1 MLEIDDITVRFGGV
15 IAVDGV
21 SLQVPDGSTLG
32 LVGPNGSGKSTLLNA
47 LTGVVAATG
56 SASLDG
62 RVLPL
67 GRPRRTR
74 RAGLARTFQ
83 TPQNFEELSCID
95 NVLLA
100 DGDRA
105 HTGLAGAW
113 LVRPLMWRRERERWQ
128 RAVDM
133 LALVGLAD
141 AAELPASLLSYGQQR
156 MLELARSLVGEP
168 QILLLDEPS
177 AGLNAVET
185 QQLSRI
191 LVEVRARGVALV
203 IVDHKID
210 FIDSLCDTIVVLQ
223 LGRVVAAGP
232 PESVWKD
239 PLVVEAYLGTT

>member
-1 MLEIDDITVRFGGV
+1 MLEINDITVRFGGV

-21 SLQVPDGSTLG
+21 SLEVADGSTLG

-47 LTGVVAATG
+47 LTGVVPATG
-56 SASLDG
+56 TAALDG
-62 RVLPL
+62 RPLPL

-105 HTGLAGAW
+105 YTGLTGAW
-113 LVRPLMWRRERERWQ
+113 LVRPLMWRRERDRWQ
-128 RAVDM
+128 RALEM
-133 LALVGLAD
+133 LELVGLAEH
-141 AAELPASLLSYGQQR
+141 AEQPASLLSYGQQR
-156 MLELARSLVGEP
+156 MLELARSLVGDP

-185 QQLSRI
+185 HELSRI
-191 LVEVRARGVALV
+191 LREVRERGIALV

>member
-1 MLEIDDITVRFGGV
+1 MLEINDITVRFGGV

-21 SLQVPDGSTLG
+21 SLEVADGSTLG

-47 LTGVVAATG
+47 LTGVVPATG
-56 SASLDG
+56 TAALDG
-62 RVLPL
+62 RRLPL

-105 HTGLAGAW
+105 YTGLAGAW
-113 LVRPLMWRRERERWQ
+113 LVRPLMWRSERQRWQ
-128 RAVDM
+128 RALEM
-133 LALVGLAD
+133 LRLVGLVE

-156 MLELARSLVGEP
+156 MLELARSLVGDP

-185 QQLSRI
+185 EELSRI
-191 LVEVRARGVALV
+191 LGEVRGRGVALV

-232 PESVWKD
+232 PETVWKD

>member
-1 MLEIDDITVRFGGV
+1 MLDIQDITVRFGGV
-15 IAVDGV
+15 TAVDGV

-47 LTGVVAATG
+47 LTGVVT
-56 SASLDG
+56 ASGRAVLDG
-62 RVLPL
+62 AELPL

-83 TPQNFEELSCID
+83 QPQNFEELSCID

-100 DGDRA
+100 DGDRRL
-105 HTGLAGAW
+105 TGLTGAW
-113 LVRPLMWRRERERWQ
+113 FARFAMWRNERVRWQ
-128 RAVDM
+128 RAVEM

-141 AAELPASLLSYGQQR
+141 SAERPASLLSYGQQR
-156 MLELARSLVGEP
+156 MLELARSLVGNP
-168 QILLLDEPS
+168 KILLLDEPS

-185 QQLSRI
+185 GELSRI
-191 LVEVRARGVALV
+191 LSEVRSRGVALV

-223 LGRVVAAGP
+223 LGRVVASGP
-232 PESVWKD
+232 PAEVWKN
-239 PLVVEAYLGTT
+239 PVVVEAYLGEG

>member
-1 MLEIDDITVRFGGV
+1 MLEVNDITVRFGGV

-21 SLQVPDGSTLG
+21 SLHVADGSTLG

-47 LTGVVAATG
+47 LTGVVPATG
-56 SASLDG
+56 SAALDG
-62 RVLPL
+62 RQLPL

-105 HTGLAGAW
+105 YTGLTGAW
-113 LVRPLMWRRERERWQ
+113 LVRPLMWRRERQRWQ

-133 LALVGLAD
+133 LHLVGLAD
-141 AAELPASLLSYGQQR
+141 SAEQPASLLSYGQQR
-156 MLELARSLVGEP
+156 MLELARSLVGDP

-185 QQLSRI
+185 HELSRI
-191 LVEVRARGVALV
+191 LREVRERGIALV

-232 PESVWKD
+232 PETVWKD

>member
-1 MLEIDDITVRFGGV
+1 MLEINDITVRFGGV

-21 SLQVPDGSTLG
+21 SLQVADGSTLG

-47 LTGVVAATG
+47 LTGVVPATG
-56 SASLDG
+56 TAALDG
-62 RVLPL
+62 RQLPL

-100 DGDRA
+100 DGDR
-105 HTGLAGAW
+105 
-113 LVRPLMWRRERERWQ
+113 LVRPLMWRSERQRWQ
-128 RAVDM
+128 RALDM
-133 LALVGLAD
+133 LGLVGLAD

-185 QQLSRI
+185 EDLSRI
-191 LVEVRARGVALV
+191 LGEVRGRGIALV
-203 IVDHKID
+203 VVDHKID

>member
-1 MLEIDDITVRFGGV
+1 MLEVSDITVRFGGV

-21 SLQVPDGSTLG
+21 SLRVADGSTLG

-47 LTGVVAATG
+47 LTGVVPATG
-56 SASLDG
+56 SAALDG
-62 RVLPL
+62 SKLPL

-105 HTGLAGAW
+105 YTGLTGAW
-113 LVRPLMWRRERERWQ
+113 LVRPLMWRRERDRWQ
-128 RAVDM
+128 RALEM
-133 LALVGLAD
+133 LELVGLAEH
-141 AAELPASLLSYGQQR
+141 AEQPASLLSYGQQR
-156 MLELARSLVGEP
+156 MLELARSLVGDP

-185 QQLSRI
+185 QELSRI
-191 LVEVRARGVALV
+191 LGEVRGRGIALV

-223 LGRVVAAGP
+223 LGRVVATGP